1 MARVKNI
8 FHKQTLIGEKT
19 TVGQI
24 SLTPQSQALMIRW
37 PYGGVV
43 WNRPLAVLVE
53 RDGQIE
59 RIRIMNVTRMTQFGL
74 LGLTL
79 IFCIIILLM
88 QQGVLS
94 VVEKGRKDE

>member
-1 MARVKNI
+1 MARFKNI
-8 FHKQTLIGEKT
+8 FYRQTILGEKT

-24 SLTPQSQALMIRW
+24 SLTPQSQAFMIRW
-37 PYGGVV
+37 PNGGVV
-43 WNRPLAVLVE
+43 WNRPQAILVE
-53 RDGQIE
+53 RDGQME
-59 RIRIMNVTRMTQFGL
+59 RIRIMNVTRMTQLGL

-88 QQGVLS
+88 QYGVLS